1 MIWSEPGPSKA
12 GLNGGEVSKLMFYAQ
27 STDIT
32 VISGRSV
39 ERSDGGGVVVTTEDH
54 IRQDR
59 GEVMERD
66 SCGGLEAEMGVYVSP
81 FPRGLLISGNCN

>member
-27 STDIT
+27 STIT

-39 ERSDGGGVVVTTEDH
+39 ERSDGGG
-54 IRQDR
+54 
-59 GEVMERD
+59 
-66 SCGGLEAEMGVYVSP
+66 GG
-81 FPRGLLISGNCN
+81 GNN